1 MANPIYSIYIKHYT
15 MANGSY
21 TDDESL
27 VYSVPFERNN
37 EYILVDPKV
46 KGEMGKAGT
55 FEFSLYYGHPLYN
68 SWHPMKTMMRV
79 EYYGYTIFYGRVLTI
94 DIDHIS
100 SKKTIHCEGYL
111 AFLIDSVIKGEAEE
125 KRERTNCSAYI
136 DKLLNNHNSQMA
148 GTFPNKQFKRGNLP
162 GSYSYVDTA
171 QEVQTD
177 DDIKYGSNGWTDT
190 ASAFNSLTGAYG
202 GFLRARY
209 YNGDVYLDWLD
220 AYFNDTVDDRVIEV
234 TKNVISL
241 SSSEDV
247 ENIFT
252 VVLPVG
258 KNTSQE
264 SSVESTVYLNP
275 PYIKVPDI
283 IYRYSDSE
291 LNDGYHSY
299 GDYANAISDYGSIY
313 KTVSFPNADTV
324 DKLESYAWDWVKNNY
339 HGGQSTFTASAIDLR
354 ITGDA
359 NQPLLVGDRCTV
371 KYPGGSGAL
380 IHKTL
385 TITRA
390 DYDIHNPD
398 KNSYTI
404 GVPQNDMNKTYGES
418 MSKQTE
424 QKTTETPAVTTGGTS
439 PKITPPTTPKLDD
452 LEDRVDHFFEL
463 YTLKASETNAEYQAY
478 KEKYGDEAAEKR
490 ILRADALLLDQAY
503 DVDKTEVHSKKT
515 TESRRRVMTMYFDAH
530 NGTMTGFNKK
540 LNENFQKSVFAPYAN
555 EVVGKMEAD
564 TYATQASVILDVNQG
579 FLTLND
585 VADWDIENV
594 LEKYKNGE
602 SFFLK
607 NPAANALRVALAQH
621 DTNANTDKYGEL
633 SLSKVSRNKE
643 QLEDFKEETWAKI
656 EGATGK
662 YVGTT
667 MQLGADSDEVDYL
680 SQVKTMIDGGIEK
693 YVPMYAKGAL
703 NLDGR
708 NSKLTA
714 TNKTSRSHD
723 TVDVDGDGTEGE
735 GNIKTGFV
743 DPSTFRNWM
752 NKKVTYLDNNEVE
765 RTMKGFLVGD
775 DVKTQDYDSLNV
787 RLLVVSQLIAEKA
800 TIKELV
806 ASEARVEELIA
817 TKASINDLDVTN
829 QMVAAKASIED
840 LNVTNQRVSN
850 LEADTVRVNELET
863 VYGYIDDLQAN
874 KATVDNLNVTNA
886 NVGTLTEKVDSLSEQ
901 ITNGWQHD
909 IQVVQS
915 AYIDSSGNLSVSYI
929 YLTFVGSVEYPI

>member
-37 EYILVDPKV
+37 EYVLVDPNV
-46 KGEMGKAGT
+46 QGEMGKAGT

-68 SWHPMKTMMRV
+68 SWHAMKTMMRV

-100 SKKTIHCEGYL
+100 SKKTVHCEGYL

-148 GTFPNKQFKRGNLP
+148 GTYPVKRFLRGNLP
-162 GSYSYVDTA
+162 GSYSNVSSA

-220 AYFNDTVDDRVIEV
+220 AYFNDTVEDRVIEV

-258 KNTSQE
+258 KNTSDDTK
-264 SSVESTVYLNP
+264 VDSTVYLDP

-299 GDYANAISDYGSIY
+299 GDYANAITDYGTIY

-324 DKLESYAWDWVKNNY
+324 DKLESYAWDWIKNNY

-439 PKITPPTTPKLDD
+439 PKITPPSTPEIDVINDK
-452 LEDRVDHFFEL
+452 VDHFFEL
-463 YTLKASETNAEYQAY
+463 YTLRQSETNAEYQAF
-478 KEKYGDEAAEKR
+478 KEKYGDDAAEKR
-490 ILRADALLLDQAY
+490 ILRADAILLDQAF
-503 DVDKTEVHSKKT
+503 DGDDKSVKT
-515 TESRRRVMTMYFDAH
+515 KESRRIVSSMVMDSH
-530 NGTMTGFNKK
+530 NGTLTGFKIPEWLKNSKVANSNKM
-540 LNENFQKSVFAPYAN
+540 LSDIYSAR
-555 EVVGKMEAD
+555 
-564 TYATQASVILDVNQG
+564 ASVVFDVVHNE
-579 FLTLND
+579 LTFKD
-585 VADWDIENV
+585 VADWMSSGPIIDRY
-594 LEKYKNGE
+594 KYGTE
-602 SFFLK
+602 AYFLTH
-607 NPAANALRVALAQH
+607 PSQNALRIKLAQLEADNNM
-621 DTNANTDKYGEL
+621 DTYGDITVSHVKRARDDIDDVGTEETGIKMEGTNGKL
-633 SLSKVSRNKE
+633 VSKFMQFGASGEEIDQLSKVVPDLPLPIKGSWN
-643 QLEDFKEETWAKI
+643 
-656 EGATGK
+656 
-662 YVGTT
+662 
-667 MQLGADSDEVDYL
+667 
-680 SQVKTMIDGGIEK
+680 IDGVNAI
-693 YVPMYAKGAL
+693 
-703 NLDGR
+703 
-708 NSKLTA
+708 LTA
-714 TNKTSRSHD
+714 TNKTSRAND
-723 TVDVDGDGTEGE
+723 TVALDGDGTEGE
-735 GNIKTGFV
+735 GNIKAGFV
-743 DPSTFRNWM
+743 DPSTFRTWM
-752 NKKVTYLDNNEVE
+752 NKKVKYLDNNEVE

-850 LEADTVRVNELET
+850 LEANTINTEQLNA
-863 VYGYIDDLQAN
+863 VYGYLDDLQAN

>member
-21 TDDESL
+21 TDDESY
-27 VYSVPFERNN
+27 VYGVPFELDN
-37 EYILVDPKV
+37 EYVLVDPKV

-100 SKKTIHCEGYL
+100 SKKTVHCEGYL

-125 KRERTNCSAYI
+125 KRERTNCLAYI
-136 DKLLNNHNSQMA
+136 TKLINNHNSQMA
-148 GTFPNKQFKRGNLP
+148 GTFPTKKFELGYLP
-162 GSYSYVDTA
+162 GRYSGLDPA

-177 DDIKYGSNGWTDT
+177 DDVKYGSDGFTDT
-190 ASAFNSLTGAYG
+190 SSALNSLTNSFG

-209 YNGDVYLDWLD
+209 VNGTVYLDWLD
-220 AYFNDTVDDRVIEV
+220 SYFNDTVDDRVIEV
-234 TKNVISL
+234 TKNVVSL

-252 VVLPVG
+252 VVLPIG

-264 SSVESTVYLNP
+264 SSVESTVYLDP

-283 IYRYSDSE
+283 IYRYSDAE
-291 LNDGYHSY
+291 LNDGYHSLGEY
-299 GDYANAISDYGSIY
+299 SNAITDYGIIY
-313 KTVSFPNADTV
+313 KTVNFPNADTV
-324 DKLESYAWDWVKNNY
+324 DKLESYAWDWVKEHY
-339 HGGQSTFTASAIDLR
+339 HGGQSTFTATAIDLR
-354 ITGDA
+354 ITGDT
-359 NQPLLVGDRCTV
+359 NSPLLVGDRCTV
-371 KYPGGSGAL
+371 MYPGGSGAL

-390 DYDIHNPD
+390 DYDIHHPD

-404 GVPQNDMNKTYGES
+404 GVPQTDVNKTYGES
-418 MSKQTE
+418 MSKQTD
-424 QKTTETPAVTTGGTS
+424 QKT
-439 PKITPPTTPKLDD
+439 KKTPKTAAGAKAPTVQKVEPEVEQIDTKM
-452 LEDRVDHFFEL
+452 DHFFEL

-478 KEKYGDEAAEKR
+478 KEKYGDEAAEER
-490 ILRADALLLDQAY
+490 ILRATALMLDQAY
-503 DVDKTEVHSKKT
+503 DADKSEIHSKKT
-515 TESRRRVMTMYFDAH
+515 TEARRKTMTMLFDAK

-564 TYATQASVILDVNQG
+564 TYATQASMVLDVNQG

-602 SFFLK
+602 SFFLN
-607 NPAANALRVALAQH
+607 NPAANALRVALAKK
-621 DTNANTDKYGEL
+621 DTNANTDKYGEIAL
-633 SLSKVSRNKE
+633 SRVSRNKE
-643 QLEDFKEETWAKI
+643 DLEDFKEETWAKI

-667 MQLGADSDEVDYL
+667 MQLGADSDEVDIL
-680 SQVKTMIDGGIEK
+680 SQVKTIVDGGIEK
-693 YVPMYAKGAL
+693 YVPMYAKGTFNA
-703 NLDGR
+703 DGR
-708 NSKLTA
+708 NALLTM

-723 TVDVDGDGTEGE
+723 TVEVDGDGTEGE

-850 LEADTVRVNELET
+850 LEANTINTEQLNA
-863 VYGYIDDLQAN
+863 VYAYLDDLQAN

-886 NVGTLTEKVDSLSEQ
+886 NVGSLTEKVDSLSEQ